1 MGISRDLLLVRNG
14 AKDLYSPFEKMSED
28 QVKGVEEKLSKVDLT
43 DTSENKRLRHPSP
56 GSDASAD
63 SFHSVDAE
71 ETDPDDSP
79 QHVVGNDRLCEG
91 LNFNGQVIEPDGQ
104 EGHVTDSTP
113 SDEANFIRGV
123 KPEDIGN
130 SPDEDDE
137 EEEFLNE
144 EYLKDLELSMS
155 EEEKNEK
162 RNESLK
168 HKETGNSHFKAGVF
182 TEAVTAYTAGLR
194 ICPISFP
201 KDRAILFANRA
212 AAKAKIDLKKEA
224 IKDCSKAIDLDETY
238 LKAILRRATLNEET
252 EQLDDALQDFKR
264 VLELDSYNQEALQAV
279 RRLPDMINERNEKLK
294 EEMMGKLKDLGN
306 MILRPFGLSTN
317 NFELKQD
324 PSSGGYNISFKQN
337 SGT

>member
-1 MGISRDLLLVRNG
+1 MNYVQSLSTNEGI
-14 AKDLYSPFEKMSED
+14 MSED
-28 QVKGVEEKLSKVDLT
+28 QVKGAEEQLSKVDLA
-43 DTSENKRLRHPSP
+43 DTSKNERLRPSTP
-56 GSDASAD
+56 GSDVSAD
-63 SFHSVDAE
+63 SFHSADDE
-71 ETDPDDSP
+71 ETDPDESP
-79 QHVVGNDRLCEG
+79 QHKLGNDRLCEG
-91 LNFNGQVIEPDGQ
+91 LNFNGQVIEPDGL

-113 SDEANFIRGV
+113 SDEANFIHGV
-123 KPEDIGN
+123 KPDDCN
-130 SPDEDDE
+130 SPGEDDE

-155 EEEKNEK
+155 DEERNEK
-162 RNESLK
+162 KNESLK

-194 ICPISFP
+194 ICPVSFP
-201 KDRAILFANRA
+201 KDRAILYANRA

-252 EQLDDALQDFKR
+252 EQLDDALQDYKR
-264 VLELDSYNQEALQAV
+264 VLELDPYNQESLQAV
-279 RRLPDMINERNEKLK
+279 TRLPDMINERNEKLK
-294 EEMMGKLKDLGN
+294 TEMMGKLKDLGN

-324 PSSGGYNISFKQN
+324 PNSGGYNISFKQQN
-337 SGT
+337 SDT